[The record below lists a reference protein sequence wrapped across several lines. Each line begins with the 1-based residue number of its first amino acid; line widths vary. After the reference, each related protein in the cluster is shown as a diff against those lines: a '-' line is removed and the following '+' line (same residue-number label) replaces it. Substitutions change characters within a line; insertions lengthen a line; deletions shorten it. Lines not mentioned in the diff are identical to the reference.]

1 MYGCLDKICKFI
13 TSFCY
18 KNEYRE
24 YEKNKKDLIEPQNGK
39 MDKSFI
45 VNILPLSDAVSKNDV
60 SESDTSPWTE
70 EIKNEYDWDIIEH
83 ETPTQK

>member
-1 MYGCLDKICKFI
+1 
-13 TSFCY
+13 
-18 KNEYRE
+18 
-24 YEKNKKDLIEPQNGK
+24 